1 MAGKHLGS
9 MSHEELAN
17 HAHGND
23 RSSDGPSHGHPGH
36 TQVEGATR
44 YADPEDKAYPLD
56 TPEHRH
62 AAASLFGMHK
72 DNYSPEKRAEIE
84 HNIEAAKKD

>member
-1 MAGKHLGS
+1 MAGKNLGS
-9 MSHEELAN
+9 MSHEELAE
-17 HAHGND
+17 HTDD
-23 RSSDGPSHGHPGH
+23 RSSGHPGH

-44 YADPEDKAYPLD
+44 FADPEDRAYPLD

-72 DNYSPEKRAEIE
+72 DNYSPEKREEIE
-84 HNIEAAKKD
+84 RNIKAASE

>member
-9 MSHEELAN
+9 MSHEEL
-17 HAHGND
+17 HQL
-23 RSSDGPSHGHPGH
+23 GPEHGHPGH
-36 TQVEGATR
+36 TDVSGAKD

-62 AAASLFGMHK
+62 AAASLFGIHK
-72 DNYSPEKRAEIE
+72 DNYTPEKRAEIE
-84 HNIEAAKKD
+84 HNIEAHKV